1 VKEAPN
7 ADARQNG
14 DRHRSFLDRAAV
26 EAGFADARARGE
38 FIRLGL
44 AGFLASFMY
53 SHGALLA
60 VIFAREGFDLHAI
73 GLLLSL
79 YSVPVILSSLVS
91 GAVAAR
97 LGILPTC
104 RLSVILM
111 IAGFFS
117 LRFTADDFWLALAS
131 RFVQGLGQGLFL
143 GSFMTYAQSR
153 LSPTRFVYLVGIF
166 SSMLPL
172 AQAFGPPF
180 GAFILN
186 AYGVRAVFLEAALP
200 ACLGLALTFGL
211 RPLARAEPAR
221 GLDFSA
227 AWRRD
232 RIAPLAAVFING
244 TMVGFTGAYLA
255 AALEAKAVPIGAF
268 FLASTTAMLA
278 SRFLAMRRFETADRR
293 ILVGSGFLLEAA
305 SFVLVALAGQSWL
318 VVIAGML
325 FGMGYSV
332 VYPVLSA
339 WMSEGVDPSER
350 AGPQALLNTI
360 FNVGILLMPYPE
372 TLLIARSGYGGTALA
387 LSALG
392 AVAAAVFYGL
402 ALRPPRE

>member
-1 VKEAPN
+1 VN
-7 ADARQNG
+7 AARGDARQNLDLEPS
-14 DRHRSFLDRAAV
+14 DRDRAAL

-60 VIFAREGFDLHAI
+60 VIFDREGFDLHQI

-79 YSVPVILSSLVS
+79 YAAPVIFSSLVS

-97 LGILPTC
+97 LGVLPTC

-117 LRFTADDFWLALAS
+117 LRYTGADFWPALAS
-131 RFVQGLGQGLFL
+131 RFVQGVGQGLFL
-143 GSFMTYAQSR
+143 GSFVTYAQSR
-153 LSPTRFVYLVGIF
+153 LSPRRFVYLLGLF

-186 AYGVRAVFLEAALP
+186 AYGAKTVFLEAAIP
-200 ACLGLALTFGL
+200 ACIGLALTFGL
-211 RPLARAEPAR
+211 RPLPRPAPAR

-232 RIAPLAAVFING
+232 RFAPLAAAFVNG

-255 AALEAKAVPIGAF
+255 AALDAKALPIGAF

-278 SRFLAMRRFETADRR
+278 SRFLAMRRLEAADRR
-293 ILVGSGFLLEAA
+293 ILIGCGFLLEGL
-305 SFVLVALAGQSWL
+305 SFILVALAGRSWL

-339 WMSEGVDPSER
+339 WMSEGVDPSAR
-350 AGPQALLNTI
+350 AGPQALFNTI
-360 FNVGILLMPYPE
+360 FSAGILLTPYPE
-372 TLLIARSGYGGTALA
+372 AMIIAVAGYAGAALVLA
-387 LSALG
+387 AFG
-392 AVAAAVFYGL
+392 ITAAAVILGW
-402 ALRPPRE
+402 ALRRPAH